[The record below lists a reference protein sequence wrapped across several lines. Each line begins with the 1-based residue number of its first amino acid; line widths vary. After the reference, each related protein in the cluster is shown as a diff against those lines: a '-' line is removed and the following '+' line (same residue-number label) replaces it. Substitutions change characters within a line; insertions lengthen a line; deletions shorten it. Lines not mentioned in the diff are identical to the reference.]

1 MRAIKLIVEKHPDG
15 YVAYPLGLKG
25 VVVGE
30 GDSREAALAN
40 IQDAIKGYLESL
52 RKHGDPIP
60 LPITGTQRFA
70 DPTLGASG
78 FVSGPK
84 YRKVTSGS
92 QGLVFSNSTPARAAS
107 CVTNTSS
114 SVIWP

>member
-25 VVVGE
+25 VVVG
-30 GDSREAALAN
+30 DSYEEALAN
-40 IQDAIKGYLESL
+40 IQDAIEGYLESL

-60 LPITGTQRFA
+60 PPITGTQRFA

-92 QGLVFSNSTPARAAS
+92 QGPVFSKTTPARAAS